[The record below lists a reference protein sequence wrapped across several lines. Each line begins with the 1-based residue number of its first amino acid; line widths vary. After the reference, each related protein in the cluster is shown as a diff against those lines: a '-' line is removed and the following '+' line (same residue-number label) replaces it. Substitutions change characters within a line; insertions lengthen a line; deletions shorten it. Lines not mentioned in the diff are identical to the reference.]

1 MWYWQPRYAFNGQG
15 EIVMADQ
22 SDAGANAP
30 PMFGFIRGPQDF
42 FGGLLLIAV
51 ALFALY
57 AGDDLSGM
65 HGFSFGPGT
74 APRLFAGLLIAFG
87 IGITAMGVVF
97 PGPKLERWALR
108 GTILTIA
115 SILIFA
121 ATIRSLGLIL
131 SSFISFMVGAY
142 ATDEVRWLE
151 AALVGAGLTIGCA
164 ILFPYVLAL
173 PFQLWPQF

>member
-1 MWYWQPRYAFNGQG
+1 MRSEGR
-15 EIVMADQ
+15 EKVMTDQ
-22 SDAGANAP
+22 SEAGARARP
-30 PMFGFIRGPQDF
+30 IFGFIRAPQDF
-42 FGGLLLIAV
+42 FGGLLLIAL

-87 IGITAMGVVF
+87 IAIMAMGVVF
-97 PGPKLERWALR
+97 SGPPLESWAIR

-121 ATIRSLGLIL
+121 VTIRSLGLIL
-131 SSFISFMVGAY
+131 SSFISFMVGAF

-164 ILFPYVLAL
+164 ILFPYILNL